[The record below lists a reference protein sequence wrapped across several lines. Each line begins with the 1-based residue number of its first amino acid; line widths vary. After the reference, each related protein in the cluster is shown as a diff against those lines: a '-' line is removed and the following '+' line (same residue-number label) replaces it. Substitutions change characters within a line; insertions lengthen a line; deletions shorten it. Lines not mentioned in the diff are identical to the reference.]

1 MRGGYGLAA
10 MLVNCALAL
19 LLAFGPAA
27 AAAPMRIL
35 ALGDSIT
42 AGYGLP
48 PEDALPVKLEAR
60 LRADGFDATVINGGV
75 SGDTT
80 AGGLARLDWA
90 LADHPGYAIVAL
102 GANDMLRGLDPQ
114 QAYDNLDKI
123 LGRLHDAKVKALL
136 VGMQAATNWGRDY
149 KQAFD
154 AIYPKLAAKWKV
166 PLYPFLL
173 DGVALDEKLNQGD
186 GLHPNAAGVMVM
198 VGRMAPMVEALLKGG
213 GEG

>member
-1 MRGGYGLAA
+1 

-80 AGGLARLDWA
+80 AGGRARLDWA

-102 GANDMLRGLDPQ
+102 GANDMLRGLDPG

-123 LGRLHDAKVKALL
+123 LGRLHEAGVKSLL
-136 VGMQAATNWGRDY
+136 VGMQAATKWGRDY

>member
-1 MRGGYGLAA
+1 MKGGYGAGA
-10 MLVNCALAL
+10 MLVNCVMAL
-19 LLAFGPAA
+19 LLAFGSAA
-27 AAAPMRIL
+27 AAAPARIL

-42 AGYGLP
+42 AGYGLSP
-48 PEDALPVKLEAR
+48 GDALPVKLETR
-60 LRADGFDATVINGGV
+60 LRADGFDVRVINAGV

-90 LADHPGYAIVAL
+90 LSDKPGYAIVAL
-102 GANDMLRGLDPQ
+102 GANDMLRGLDPK

-123 LGRLHDAKVKALL
+123 LSRLHDAGVKALL
-136 VGMQAATNWGRDY
+136 VGMESATNWGSDY
-149 KQAFD
+149 KRDFD
-154 AIYPKLAAKWKV
+154 AIYPKLAAKWHV

-173 DGVALDEKLNQGD
+173 AGVALDGKLNQSD

-198 VGRMAPMVEALLKGG
+198 VGRMAPAVEALLKGG

>member
-1 MRGGYGLAA
+1 

-27 AAAPMRIL
+27 AASPARIL

-60 LRADGFDATVINGGV
+60 LKADGFDATVINGGV

-102 GANDMLRGLDPQ
+102 GANDMLRGLGPQ

-123 LGRLHDAKVKALL
+123 LERLHDSGVKTLL

-154 AIYPKLAAKWKV
+154 AIYPKLAAKWEV

-198 VGRMAPMVEALLKGG
+198 VGRMAPVVEALLKGG

>member
-1 MRGGYGLAA
+1 
-10 MLVNCALAL
+10 MLVNCAMAL

-27 AAAPMRIL
+27 AAAPARIL

-42 AGYGLP
+42 AGYGLA

-60 LRADGFDATVINGGV
+60 LRADGFDVRVINSGV

-80 AGGLARLDWA
+80 AGGLSRLDWA
-90 LADHPGYAIVAL
+90 LSDKPGYAIVAL

-114 QAYDNLDKI
+114 QAYDNLDRI
-123 LGRLHDAKVKALL
+123 LARLHDSGVKPLL
-136 VGMQAATNWGRDY
+136 VGMEAATNWGSDY
-149 KQAFD
+149 KREFD
-154 AIYPKLAAKWKV
+154 AIYPKLAAKWRV

-173 DGVALDEKLNQGD
+173 DGVALDGKLNQGD

-198 VGRMAPMVEALLKGG
+198 VGRMAPAVEALLKGG